1 MSRTFSILV
10 AFYLGFVLMLLS
22 LDGPRQAER
31 ELKTFLEFLIESV

>member
-22 LDGPRQAER
+22 RDGPRQAER
-31 ELKTFLEFLIESV
+31 ELKTLLEFLIESV